1 MVKAVYGWEL
11 NDFEGF
17 RCTYSRGMK
26 TYSPYFSISYRY
38 ARCSICVTLHNNA
51 QLIHAKFTHGFLR
64 DWQQS
69 TCRFAEIMYY
79 NIEYVRYC
87 YK

>member
-26 TYSPYFSISYRY
+26 TYI
-38 ARCSICVTLHNNA
+38 I
-51 QLIHAKFTHGFLR
+51 
-64 DWQQS
+64 
-69 TCRFAEIMYY
+69 YY
-79 NIEYVRYC
+79 
-87 YK
+87 